1 MDRLRRLR
9 QTRAAVPITTE
20 AQETG
25 AAVPTPAETQETEES
40 VPMVRVPMVQET
52 IPEITAAVPPEA
64 AVPGQ
69 PEPATQT
76 RFFSTAD

>member
-40 VPMVRVPMVQET
+40 VPMVQET

>member
-1 MDRLRRLR
+1 MNRKKRRWETLL
-9 QTRAAVPITTE
+9 AAPLL
-20 AQETG
+20 

-40 VPMVRVPMVQET
+40 VPMVQET